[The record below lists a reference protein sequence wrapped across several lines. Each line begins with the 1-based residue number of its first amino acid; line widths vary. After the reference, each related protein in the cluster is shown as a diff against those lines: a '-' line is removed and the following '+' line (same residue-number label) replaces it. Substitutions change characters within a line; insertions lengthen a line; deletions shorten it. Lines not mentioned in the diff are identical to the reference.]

1 MRIGKNKRFLTRL
14 LPLVIILTGTIGAG
28 LADMAFPEVVPSRPY
43 TAAFQFAPVW
53 QNLTR
58 SSIMADI
65 LVVSL
70 AVMLIASLIA
80 AIANRT
86 TGIIISHAGGP
97 AVNANLTGSPGA
109 TSLIP
114 LYPLFFA
121 LIGLIAVAAHL
132 RRQEAGV

>member
-1 MRIGKNKRFLTRL
+1 MTLGKNRKLFIRL
-14 LPLVIILTGTIGAG
+14 IPLVLILAATVGAG
-28 LADMAFPEVVPSRPY
+28 IVDMTTTIIPNRPY
-43 TAAFQFAPVW
+43 SASFRFAPVW
-53 QNLTR
+53 QMLGR

-70 AVMLIASLIA
+70 AVMLVASLIA
-80 AIANRT
+80 AVANRT

>member
-1 MRIGKNKRFLTRL
+1 MTNRKNRKLFIRL
-14 LPLVIILTGTIGAG
+14 IPLVLILAATIGAG
-28 LADMAFPEVVPSRPY
+28 VIDMTTTIIPNRPY
-43 TAAFQFAPVW
+43 TASFRFTPVW
-53 QNLTR
+53 QMLGR

-86 TGIIISHAGGP
+86 TGILIFHTGGP
-97 AVNANLTGSPGA
+97 AVNTNLTGSPGVGS
-109 TSLIP
+109 TLP

-121 LIGLIAVAAHL
+121 FLGIIAIAAHL